1 MPNQLFIVRKPI
13 VAGTTVIYAAGPGE
27 APVLVD
33 AGDWRNLDVLV
44 EQGYLMP
51 YTPPPADPS
60 EPPIDP
66 SESLAD
72 KTPEGAPGAKGNKA
86 KK

>member
-1 MPNQLFIVRKPI
+1 MSKQLFVVRKPI

-27 APVLVD
+27 EPVLVD

-51 YTPPPADPS
+51 YTPPVEAPADVAEAPADP
-60 EPPIDP
+60 E
-66 SESLAD
+66 
-72 KTPEGAPGAKGNKA
+72 TPAGKGNKA